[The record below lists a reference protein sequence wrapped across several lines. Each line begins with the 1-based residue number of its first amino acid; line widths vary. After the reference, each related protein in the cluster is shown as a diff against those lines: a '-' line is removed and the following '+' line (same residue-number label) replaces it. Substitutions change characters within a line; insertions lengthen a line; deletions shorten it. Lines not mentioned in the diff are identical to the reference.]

1 MRLIATA
8 TKKGKY
14 IRKPYNSTCKTL
26 SLKFEYTFL
35 SKRQP
40 AQKELF
46 FSIRLQFLSTFIER
60 NENHWST
67 TCALRV
73 NFKPKVRMYQCLFY
87 VWYDMIWYEL
97 LGLSPSLLGGRNS
110 LEYQRISRV
119 RAPKA
124 SMEYPW
130 VQTSLIKSTGWD
142 MLQVPKS
149 STIDQT

>member
-1 MRLIATA
+1 MQNFIF
-8 TKKGKY
+8 KVWIY
-14 IRKPYNSTCKTL
+14 ISKQKAASTEKTI
-26 SLKFEYTFL
+26 
-35 SKRQP
+35 
-40 AQKELF
+40 

-97 LGLSPSLLGGRNS
+97 LGLSPSLLGCRNS

-130 VQTSLIKSTGWD
+130 VQTSLIKSD
-142 MLQVPKS
+142 EICYKYPNHQ
-149 STIDQT
+149 I

>member
-1 MRLIATA
+1 MIFILKTNFLRKMNVHTISIA
-8 TKKGKY
+8 
-14 IRKPYNSTCKTL
+14 PSKTVIIYQ
-26 SLKFEYTFL
+26 SFEYTFL

-97 LGLSPSLLGGRNS
+97 LGLSPSLLGCRNS

-130 VQTSLIKSTGWD
+130 VQTTLIKSD
-142 MLQVPKS
+142 EICYKYPNHQ
-149 STIDQT
+149 I